1 MGILRQTNDHFGGTR
16 RPLVGIIAN
25 CLDRYGRDIL
35 QGATNYANLQRKW
48 LLFKDMEMV
57 LANRAELPPLDAVIF
72 AGSAMKMVDAAMRQC
87 EGRVVVCSGGGDPT
101 ISPVVAVDAVSVGR
115 AAAEHLLECRLEHF
129 GFYGHFPDYSVS
141 KARLTGFEEVLK
153 QAGFSCHLCPAR
165 PTSSAERASHEHRP
179 EVIQWLRE
187 LPKPVGVLGFDD
199 THAHDLAEACLEAG
213 IDVPNQVAI
222 VGINNDHLLCES
234 AWPPLSSV
242 DADFSRLGYLAA
254 GLIERLLA
262 GEVLP
267 DEERLVLLQPQSVV
281 QRQSTNTL
289 AIDDPDLAAALRFI
303 REHAC
308 APCSINDVLR
318 AVPVGRRWLERQFAA
333 RLGRSPHDEILR
345 VRIEAAERLLR
356 KSEFKVLDIA
366 GRCGFRDLRSFYRTF
381 TQLTGSTPA
390 AYRQAAQRDFG
401 K

>member
-1 MGILRQTNDHFGGTR
+1 MGILRQTIGNSGAGR

-35 QGATNYANLQRKW
+35 EGATHYANLQRKW

-57 LANRAELPPLDAVIF
+57 LASRRELPPLDAVIF
-72 AGSAMKMVDAAMRQC
+72 AGSALSLMDSAMRQC
-87 EGRVVVCSGGGDPT
+87 DGRVVVCSSGGDPT
-101 ISPVVAVDAVSVGR
+101 VCPVVAVDALAVGR
-115 AAAEHLLECRLEHF
+115 AAANHLLECRLERF
-129 GFYGHFPDYSVS
+129 GFYGHSPYYRVS
-141 KARLTGFEEVLK
+141 EERLGGFREVLT
-153 QAGFSCHLCPAR
+153 QAGFSCHVCPTIL
-165 PTSSAERASHEHRP
+165 PSSAQRASHEHRP
-179 EVIQWLRE
+179 DVIKWLHE
-187 LPKPVGVLGFDD
+187 LPKPVGVFAFDD

-222 VGINNDHLLCES
+222 VGVNNDHLLCES

-242 DADFSRLGYLAA
+242 DADYARIGYLAA

-262 GEVLP
+262 GETLP
-267 DEERLVLLQPQSVV
+267 ADERLVLLQPQGVV

-289 AIDDPDLAAALRFI
+289 AIDDPDLAAAVRFI

-308 APCSINDVLR
+308 APCSVDDVLQ
-318 AVPVGRRWLERQFAA
+318 AVPVGRRWLERQFSA

-345 VRIEAAERLLR
+345 VRIESAERLLR

-366 GRCGFRDLRSFYRTF
+366 GRCGFRDLRSFYRAF
-381 TQLTGSTPA
+381 TQLTGTTPA
-390 AYRQAAQRDFG
+390 AYRQAAQADVA